1 MKRLHCVKLQDSNEF
16 FLKNAGVNKLA
27 NARSDVTIQ
36 RGKTRFGINK
46 EHTSDLRFLKF
57 YKIIS
62 PKFPFIKLVY
72 PYVITLLIN
81 IHVLL
86 N

>member
-1 MKRLHCVKLQDSNEF
+1 MGEKWLYNT
-16 FLKNAGVNKLA
+16 GINKLA
-27 NARSDVTIQ
+27 NTRSDVSIQ
-36 RGKTRFGINK
+36 KGKTRFGINK

-62 PKFPFIKLVY
+62 LKFPFIKLVY